1 MRYALMAAY
10 RGISYEA
17 GVGPTDADIV
27 LFASS
32 PPREDA
38 GFELC
43 AGYWR
48 KRVSRDEID
57 ELWES
62 RPVGKY
68 RSEPCLVLEEL
79 GDRLHITHLGHDA
92 YHAERLGYWQVDRGV
107 YEVVVPREEV
117 TELIEERIDFHM
129 RRAAA
134 EPAAFLPSGP
144 EATATGGGGIWEVAP
159 SSNGAA
165 APVPT
170 GHEPVSHGRW
180 PGPAQ
185 GSAIADALAGRR
197 AREAELPADPAPM
210 PLPDAP
216 QPAASP
222 PPAAPQPAAS
232 PPPDAP
238 QPMPPPAAAP
248 QPMSPPAAFLPAAP
262 QPDPQPASPAA
273 PAVPPRADGA
283 TGGRRRRTRVETRW
297 IFKDLIDMAAIPQTS
312 YAIDEEID
320 GALCLIKTDDG
331 YEVFSASDGAKHEVR
346 FFDDEESAYFYLFG
360 VLAAEAVRS
369 GKLVPPTG

>member
-1 MRYALMAAY
+1 MRYALMATY
-10 RGISYEA
+10 RGTSYEA

-38 GFELC
+38 GFEPR

-48 KRVSRDEID
+48 KRVGRDEID

-62 RPVGKY
+62 RPVGRY

-92 YHAERLGYWQVDRGV
+92 YHAEHLGYWQVDRGV

-117 TELIEERIDFHM
+117 TELIEERIDFHV
-129 RRAAA
+129 RRATP
-134 EPAAFLPSGP
+134 EPPAFLPPGP
-144 EATATGGGGIWEVAP
+144 EAPVAGGGGIWDGAP

-165 APVPT
+165 T
-170 GHEPVSHGRW
+170 GREPVSHGRW
-180 PGPAQ
+180 PGPGH
-185 GSAIADALAGRR
+185 GSNIADALAGRR
-197 AREAELPADPAPM
+197 AREAER
-210 PLPDAP
+210 PDD
-216 QPAASP
+216 P
-222 PPAAPQPAAS
+222 PPMA
-232 PPPDAP
+232 
-238 QPMPPPAAAP
+238 PAAAP
-248 QPMSPPAAFLPAAP
+248 QPASPPTA
-262 QPDPQPASPAA
+262 PQPASPPTVPQPASPPTVPQPASPPTVPQPVSPPAVPQPGPPPTA
-273 PAVPPRADGA
+273 PAPPRADAA
-283 TGGRRRRTRVETRW
+283 TGGRRRRAHVETRW

-312 YAIDEEID
+312 YAVDEEID

-331 YEVFSASDGAKHEVR
+331 YEVFSATDGAKHEVR

-369 GKLVPPTG
+369 GKLLPSTG